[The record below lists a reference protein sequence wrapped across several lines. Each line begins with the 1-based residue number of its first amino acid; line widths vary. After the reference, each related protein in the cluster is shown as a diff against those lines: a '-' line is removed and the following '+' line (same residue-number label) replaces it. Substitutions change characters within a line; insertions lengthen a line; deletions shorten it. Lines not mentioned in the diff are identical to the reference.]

1 MNKDQNRSSTSQMFG
16 VQELIDK
23 LQTDGVQRG
32 LEEGQQQLAA
42 ARREAFSLL
51 EQAKCE
57 ADQLVVQARGEAARI
72 LEQGREALRLAHR
85 DAVLELH
92 DSLRQQLAGKVRAMC
107 EEVFADRDFLRALIL
122 EVAGKISQ
130 EKKSAETVI
139 VFPAQADGHD
149 RSMQGDESTSLKR
162 FLGGITGEMMRE
174 GVTFSLSDRV
184 AEGIRMQLVDQDV
197 EVDLNPETVSKLLMQ
212 FLAPRFRA
220 SLEP

>member
-1 MNKDQNRSSTSQMFG
+1 
-16 VQELIDK
+16 
-23 LQTDGVQRG
+23 
-32 LEEGQQQLAA
+32 
-42 ARREAFSLL
+42 LL
-51 EQAKCE
+51 EQAKGE

-92 DSLRQQLAGKVRAMC
+92 DNLRQQLAGKVRAMC

-130 EKKSAETVI
+130 EKRSAETVI
-139 VFPAQADGHD
+139 VFPAQAESRD
-149 RSMQGDESTSLKR
+149 RSLQGDDAASLKR
-162 FLGGITGEMMRE
+162 FLEGITGEMVRE

-220 SLEP
+220 ALES